1 MKKLAAGIL
10 MVCLMVVVGGCA
22 GRIICKSD
30 KYSKIKTCVY
40 RNYIIKNYVY
50 AEFSKSK
57 DGLLFTLLNN
67 RCRYELE
74 YGNKTI
80 NFLIDGKL
88 YSRVC
93 RSSIHIGYNTNVKE
107 FNSVFLDKKFVNLI
121 VNSKECLFNILD
133 KESYISK
140 SDKEAMINLLLHY

>member
-1 MKKLAAGIL
+1 MKKLF
-10 MVCLMVVVGGCA
+10 VVVFIFCIMIGVSGCV
-22 GRIICKSD
+22 GTICETE

-57 DGLLFTLLNN
+57 DGLLLTLVSSHN
-67 RCRYELE
+67 RYEVE
-74 YGNKTI
+74 HYNKTI

-93 RSSIHIGYNTNVKE
+93 RSFFCIGYNDNVKE
-107 FNSVFLDKKFVNLI
+107 VNSVFLDKKFVNLI

-140 SDKEAMINLLLHY
+140 LDKEGMMNLLLNY

>member
-1 MKKLAAGIL
+1 MKKVFGVGLIL
-10 MVCLMVVVGGCA
+10 FLIVGFTGCV
-22 GRIICKSD
+22 GIICETD
-30 KYSKIKTCVY
+30 KYSKTKTCVY
-40 RNYIIKNYVY
+40 KNNIIKNYVY

-57 DGLLFTLLNN
+57 DGLLFTLLSN
-67 RCRYELE
+67 RCRFELE

-93 RSSIHIGYNTNVKE
+93 SSSLHIGYGDNVKE

-121 VNSKECLFNILD
+121 VNSKECKFNILN

-140 SDKEAMINLLLHY
+140 SDKEGMMNLLLHY